1 MSHITKPTSR
11 RAVISAAIMLF
22 STALYAVDASAL
34 TSAQCVANYQ
44 VAVAQANAQLVTA
57 TRNCGATTEPG
68 PARDAC
74 LTASVD
80 THQAATDA
88 ALSTLRTCLAP

>member
-1 MSHITKPTSR
+1 MSHLAKPTSR

-34 TSAQCVANYQ
+34 TPTQCVANYQ
-44 VAVAQANAQLVTA
+44 VAIAQANAQLVTA
-57 TRNCGATTEPG
+57 IRNCPPG
-68 PARDAC
+68 PAREAC

-80 THQAATDA
+80 IYQVATEA
-88 ALSTLRTCLAP
+88 ALSTLKACLALPVP